1 MEIKIYERGGKVM
14 GIFCSHNY
22 KAIEQVDFSADTF
35 RIITFLECEKC
46 KKRKCLSTFIMPSQ
60 VQEIVDNWV
69 YKQYDTKTLMIILG
83 EEDLM
88 KEV

>member
-1 MEIKIYERGGKVM
+1 M

-22 KAIEQVDFSADTF
+22 KVIEQVDFSVDTIK
-35 RIITFLECEKC
+35 IITFLECEKC
-46 KKRKCLSTFIMPSQ
+46 KKRKYLSTCILPCQ
-60 VQEIVDNWV
+60 IQEIVDNWI

-83 EEDLM
+83 KENLM